1 MGVVIALLLVVALGL
16 GFLADRLLN
25 TLPIFTMVGLV
36 LGVVLAV
43 RYTYLKFRS
52 FFRD

>member
-25 TLPIFTMVGLV
+25 TLPILTLVGLV
-36 LGVVLAV
+36 LGIVMAG
-43 RYTYLKFRS
+43 RYTYVKFRS